1 MDCHRRFSTH
11 EMLSYDTITVMKK
24 SGKKEKFQSSK
35 IERSINTALAGMVLD
50 SKTKEDLFSDLTMRL
65 YKIAS
70 DHNGVLSTREIGDEI
85 LQSLKGLSE
94 VAYILF
100 ASVYKDFSDVKE
112 IIKAIK
118 GLKKW

>member
-70 DHNGVLSTREIGDEI
+70 DHNGVLGTREIGDEI

-94 VAYILF
+94 VAYIRF